1 MNISNNYTRIIIIIY
16 TFVYKAIKSYTMEMS
31 YGFKNLTYLIQC
43 IVTESLGADF
53 TKSYRM
59 GCASSDVSKFHLGI
73 QGYKPGDL

>member
-1 MNISNNYTRIIIIIY
+1 
-16 TFVYKAIKSYTMEMS
+16 MEMICD
-31 YGFKNLTYLIQC
+31 FKKPTYFIQC

-73 QGYKPGDL
+73 QGYL